1 MSTTKSTTASKFKLV
16 TAIMALFKMGDEG
29 KFISFFSRL
38 ERDFTRAID
47 QLKINL
53 DILKS
58 QYEQNITKLNE
69 DLEDAQQAVKDA
81 WLNINPD
88 QIATNALQES
98 FKNQY
103 LDNISRAEDL
113 VDAILESIKAAEEAN
128 AKEQEEINDQIKA
141 YKDRI
146 NTLLINK

>member
-1 MSTTKSTTASKFKLV
+1 MSTTKATVSRFKLV

-38 ERDFTRAID
+38 ERDFNRAID

-53 DILKS
+53 NILES
-58 QYEQNITKLNE
+58 QYEQNMTKLTE

-81 WLNINPD
+81 WLNIKPE

-98 FKNQY
+98 FKNEY

-113 VDAILESIKAAEEAN
+113 VDAILESIKVAKEAN
-128 AKEQEEINDQIKA
+128 IKEQEEINDQIKA
-141 YKDRI
+141 YSNRI
-146 NTLLINK
+146 STLLTNK